1 MRADNTA
8 HLRAA
13 TRRRSERTRDQAL
26 AALRRLDA
34 AGAPIT
40 FQALAR
46 EADVSRSWI
55 YNQTDLRTEIQRLR
69 RDRQPLD
76 PARTTPERQRASADS
91 LLRRLQ
97 GATERIVRLE
107 HENQDLRATLA
118 RALGANRTARIL
130 TPAPPRDTPGRRATK
145 LIGPC

>member
-1 MRADNTA
+1 MRSDNTG

-26 AALRRLDA
+26 AALRRLDTT
-34 AGAPIT
+34 GATIT
-40 FQALAR
+40 FGALAR
-46 EADVSRSWI
+46 EAGVSRSWI
-55 YNQTDLRTEIQRLR
+55 YNQDDLRAEIQRLR

-97 GATERIVRLE
+97 GATERIARLE
-107 HENQDLRATLA
+107 RENQDLRDTLA
-118 RALGANRTARIL
+118 RALGATRTARTIE
-130 TPAPPRDTPGRRATK
+130 TAPPRDTPGRRATK

>member
-13 TRRRSERTRDQAL
+13 TRRRSERTVDQAR

-34 AGAPIT
+34 AGTPIT
-40 FQALAR
+40 LQALAR
-46 EADVSRSWI
+46 EAGVSRSWI
-55 YNQTDLRTEIQRLR
+55 YNQVDLRAEIERLR
-69 RDRQPLD
+69 RDHRRPD

-107 HENQDLRATLA
+107 RENQELRATLA
-118 RALGANRTARIL
+118 RALGANRTARINE
-130 TPAPPRDTPGRRATK
+130 TAPRRDTPGRRATK

>member
-46 EADVSRSWI
+46 EAGVSRSWI

-107 HENQDLRATLA
+107 RENQDLRATLA
-118 RALGANRTARIL
+118 RGLGANRTCLLYTSDA
-130 TPAPPRDTPGRRATK
+130 ADE
-145 LIGPC
+145 